1 MTGASTLYNRADD
14 DNVDNDDNDD
24 NAKNADGEY
33 LCKGDYIGY
42 SQWPVQSASCIW
54 NRQSSK
60 EDKAHK
66 KMQTPFILRYKVREH
81 IGVEVC

>member
-14 DNVDNDDNDD
+14 NVDNGDNDD

-42 SQWPVQSASCIW
+42 SQ
-54 NRQSSK
+54 
-60 EDKAHK
+60 
-66 KMQTPFILRYKVREH
+66 
-81 IGVEVC
+81 